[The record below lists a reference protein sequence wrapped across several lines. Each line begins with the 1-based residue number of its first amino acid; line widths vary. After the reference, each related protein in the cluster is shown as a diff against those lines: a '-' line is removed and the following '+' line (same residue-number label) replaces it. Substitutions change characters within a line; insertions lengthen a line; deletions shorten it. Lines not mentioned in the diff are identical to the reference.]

1 MRERCGCRKAR
12 RHNVASWNSSQPAM
26 ASNRQPCYFFI
37 LSGFVIA
44 KAYERKLLSNMR
56 FSDFALVR
64 IARLYPLLIA
74 AAFRRV

>member
-1 MRERCGCRKAR
+1 
-12 RHNVASWNSSQPAM
+12 M